1 MDGAMHPSMACAE
14 ESPVVTEPL
23 VRVSQPFVGQWARL
37 VSTTNWEKGRI
48 ILAWRRALEEQ
59 GLSVTEYSDEAW
71 ARLVGG
77 ISSQHVGRLRRV
89 YQRFGSVYPQY
100 PDLYWSHFCAA
111 LDWDDA
117 EMWLEGAQQSGWSVT
132 QMQRQRWQTLG
143 GSESPPS
150 PPAASEWDEDAPPPP
165 AAPIAASAPSS
176 AKSGGPPDAASGPW
190 IEGPDF
196 GEELDGRLSPA
207 VAQTPAMVDFAEAV
221 APTPPPF
228 QHLPPLP
235 DDLAEALDALK
246 LAIVRHRAAGW
257 QDVSPSDLLLALDGL
272 KALVTAGS

>member
-1 MDGAMHPSMACAE
+1 MDGVLDTLVAGAE
-14 ESPVVTEPL
+14 QPLALTESL
-23 VRVSQPFVGQWARL
+23 VRASQPFVGQWSRL

-48 ILAWRRALEEQ
+48 ILAWRTALEER

-89 YQRFGSVYPQY
+89 FQRFGAVYQQY

-117 EMWLEGAQQSGWSVT
+117 EMWLEGAQQSGWSVA

-143 GSESPPS
+143 SGEVPPS
-150 PPAASEWDEDAPPPP
+150 PPVASEWDEDAPPP
-165 AAPIAASAPSS
+165 APSARAASAP
-176 AKSGGPPDAASGPW
+176 AVTAGGPADAASGPW

-196 GEELDGRLSPA
+196 GEKPAEGEPALAPSP
-207 VAQTPAMVDFAEAV
+207 TMVDFVEAA
-221 APTPPPF
+221 APAPPPF
-228 QHLPPLP
+228 ENLPSLP
-235 DDLAEALDALK
+235 DDLAEALEALK
-246 LAIVRHRAAGW
+246 VAIVRHRAAGW
-257 QDVSPSDLLLALDGL
+257 KEVAPGDVLVALDGL
-272 KALVTAGS
+272 KALVAAAS

>member
-1 MDGAMHPSMACAE
+1 MDNVIDSSVALPE
-14 ESPVVTEPL
+14 ETLVLAEPL
-23 VRVSQPFVGQWARL
+23 IRVSQPFVGQWSRL

-59 GLSVTEYSDEAW
+59 GLSVTAYSDEAW

-77 ISSQHVGRLRRV
+77 VSSQHVGRLRRV
-89 YQRFGSVYPQY
+89 YQRFGAVYPQY

-117 EMWLEGAQQSGWSVT
+117 EMWLEGAQRSGWSVA

-143 GSESPPS
+143 GGEALPS
-150 PPAASEWDEDAPPPP
+150 PPIASEWDEDAPPP
-165 AAPIAASAPSS
+165 APSAVAASAPT
-176 AKSGGPPDAASGPW
+176 AAAGGALDAASGPW

-196 GEELDGRLSPA
+196 GEEPADSPPALA
-207 VAQTPAMVDFAEAV
+207 VQPPAMVDFADSA
-221 APTPPPF
+221 APAPPPF
-228 QHLPPLP
+228 EHLPPLP
-235 DDLAEALDALK
+235 DDLADALEALK

-257 QDVSPSDLLLALDGL
+257 RDVSPNDVLLALDGL
-272 KALVTAGS
+272 KALVAAS

>member
-1 MDGAMHPSMACAE
+1 MDRVLDPSVACVE
-14 ESPVVTEPL
+14 ETLAWPEPL
-23 VRVSQPFVGQWARL
+23 VRASQPFVGQWSRL

-48 ILAWRRALEEQ
+48 ILAWRAALEER

-89 YQRFGSVYPQY
+89 YQRFGEVYRQY

-117 EMWLEGAQQSGWSVT
+117 EMWLEGAQRSGWSVA

-143 GSESPPS
+143 GEAPPS
-150 PPAASEWDEDAPPPP
+150 PPVASEWDEDA
-165 AAPIAASAPSS
+165 APLPGSAPTALVSTPS
-176 AKSGGPPDAASGPW
+176 ASPGQASGPW

-196 GEELDGRLSPA
+196 GDEPADAPSPLAAQSPTVVELSEAAAPA
-207 VAQTPAMVDFAEAV
+207 
-221 APTPPPF
+221 PPPF
-228 QHLPPLP
+228 EHLPPLP
-235 DDLAEALDALK
+235 DDLSEALEALK

-257 QDVSPSDLLLALDGL
+257 KDVAPQDVLLALEGL
-272 KALVTAGS
+272 KALLTAAS

>member
-1 MDGAMHPSMACAE
+1 MDGVFDPSVVHADVE
-14 ESPVVTEPL
+14 PVLAEPL
-23 VRVSQPFVGQWARL
+23 VRVSQPFVGQWSRL

-48 ILAWRRALEEQ
+48 ILAWRAALEER

-89 YQRFGSVYPQY
+89 YQRFGAVYRQY

-117 EMWLEGAQQSGWSVT
+117 EMWLEGAQQSGWSVA

-143 GSESPPS
+143 GSEAPPS
-150 PPAASEWDEDAPPPP
+150 PPIASEWDEDAAPPSP
-165 AAPIAASAPSS
+165 AKAAASAPTATAAGTS
-176 AKSGGPPDAASGPW
+176 PDASSGPW

-196 GEELDGRLSPA
+196 GEEPTEARSALA
-207 VAQTPAMVDFAEAV
+207 VQPPAMVDFAEAA

-228 QHLPPLP
+228 ENVPPLP

-246 LAIVRHRAAGW
+246 LAIVRHRASGW
-257 QDVSPSDLLLALDGL
+257 TDVSPQDVLAALDGL
-272 KALVTAGS
+272 KALVTAAS